1 MKPQLDVADGAPGRD
16 GRREATTQQAH
27 ACKEK
32 RPSRAPDQACQR
44 PRSAVTQ
51 RVNGIEGRGA
61 RIHAADQTWMSGQ
74 LRFQG

>member
-1 MKPQLDVADGAPGRD
+1 MVRLGGI

-27 ACKEK
+27 ACKKE
-32 RPSRAPDQACQR
+32 RQSRAPDQTCQQ
-44 PRSAVTQ
+44 PRNAVTQ
-51 RVNGIEGRGA
+51 RVNGIEGMGV